1 VVVRRKGV
9 DRTFQNRRERL
20 AKLLPADG
28 GALIFSGEEIPLG
41 VDMTYPFSV
50 DRNFYYLTGLDMP
63 NAAVFVSA
71 SGCKL
76 FLPPFDPKREIYEGP
91 QLSFR
96 QLCDIAQFSVE
107 NALEGISEDDM
118 LNQLPPLQ
126 SLWLDIL
133 RPQVPCYR
141 SPASRMALRAEAKGL
156 RVENVYKKVYSLRRV
171 KDAGEIARLR
181 RAVDVVGESLDFMA
195 RSCHAGMPENQW
207 QAAFEYAMR
216 MRECYPSFPS
226 IVAGGRN
233 AVYLHY
239 VKNDAP
245 VNRGELLLMDVGAY
259 YDHYASDISRT
270 FPVGGFTRRQR
281 EIYELVYDVTRVN
294 LEHMKP
300 GRPYQDH
307 VDAMCAYFARYLKP
321 LHIAQTEIEQE
332 NFLRGLSRG
341 VCHHMGLDAHDGYA
355 APDEILMPGMVFT
368 NEPGVYLKDEGIGVR
383 IEEDLLIT
391 ETGNELLSRNI
402 PSAAADVEHY
412 LR

>member
-1 VVVRRKGV
+1 MEKMYAS
-9 DRTFQNRRERL
+9 RREQL
-20 AKLLPADG
+20 AQLLPENG

-63 NAAVFVSA
+63 GAAVFVSRM
-71 SGCKL
+71 GCRL

-91 QLSFR
+91 QLSFGE
-96 QLCDIAQFSVE
+96 LCAIAQFPE
-107 NALEGISEDDM
+107 DNAREGIGEE
-118 LNQLPPLQ
+118 QLLDELPKLD

-141 SPASRMALRAEAKGL
+141 SPASRMAERAKKADL
-156 RVENVYKKVYSLRRV
+156 HAENVYKKVYSLRRV
-171 KDAGEIARLR
+171 KDTGEITKLR

-195 RSCHAGMPENQW
+195 KTCHAGMPENQW

-216 MRECYPSFPS
+216 MRGCEPSFPS
-226 IVAGGRN
+226 IVAGGKN
-233 AVYLHY
+233 AVFLHY
-239 VKNDAP
+239 VKNNAP
-245 VNRGELLLMDVGAY
+245 VNRGEMLLMDVGAY
-259 YDHYASDISRT
+259 HDHYASDISRT
-270 FPVGGFTRRQR
+270 FPVGGFTKRQR

-294 LEHMKP
+294 LEYMKP
-300 GRPYQDH
+300 GNPYQAH

-321 LHIAQTEIEQE
+321 LHIAETEIEQE

-355 APDEILMPGMVFT
+355 APDEILLPGMVFT
-368 NEPGVYLKDEGIGVR
+368 NEPGVYLKHEGIGVR

-391 ETGNELLSRNI
+391 ETGNELLSVHI
-402 PSAAADVEHY
+402 PSAAEDVENY
-412 LR
+412 LN

>member
-1 VVVRRKGV
+1 MESIYH
-9 DRTFQNRRERL
+9 NRRQRL
-20 AKLLPADG
+20 AALLPEKG

-71 SGCKL
+71 QGCKL

-91 QLSFR
+91 QLSFG
-96 QLCDIAQFSVE
+96 QLCEIAGFAEADAQ
-107 NALEGISEDDM
+107 EDVPEEQM
-118 LNQLPPLQ
+118 LAQLPVLN

-133 RPQVPCYR
+133 RPEVPCYR
-141 SPASRMALRAEAKGL
+141 SPASRMAARARNTGL
-156 RVENVYKKVYSLRRV
+156 EVQNVYKKIYSLRRV
-171 KDAGEIARLR
+171 KDAGEIAKLR

-195 RSCHAGMPENQW
+195 NTCRAGMPENQW

-216 MRECYPSFPS
+216 QRGCEPSFPS
-226 IVAGGRN
+226 IVAGGKN
-233 AVYLHY
+233 AVFLHY
-239 VKNDAP
+239 TKNNAP
-245 VNRGELLLMDVGAY
+245 VNRGDMLLMDVGAY

-270 FPVGGFTRRQR
+270 FPVGGFTQRQR
-281 EIYELVYDVTRVN
+281 DIYELVYDVTRVN

-300 GRPYQDH
+300 GKPYQDH
-307 VDAMCAYFARYLKP
+307 VDAMCAYFAKYLKL
-321 LHIAQTEIEQE
+321 LHIAETEIEQE

-355 APDEILMPGMVFT
+355 APDEILLPGMVFT

-391 ETGNELLSRNI
+391 ETGNELLSKNI
-402 PSAAADVEHY
+402 PSAAADVEYY
-412 LR
+412 LK

>member
-1 VVVRRKGV
+1 MESIYR
-9 DRTFQNRRERL
+9 NRRQRL
-20 AKLLPADG
+20 AALLPEKG

-71 SGCKL
+71 QGCKL

-91 QLSFR
+91 QLSFG
-96 QLCDIAQFSVE
+96 QLCEIAGFAEADAQ
-107 NALEGISEDDM
+107 EDVPEEQM
-118 LNQLPPLQ
+118 LAQLPVLN

-133 RPQVPCYR
+133 RPEVPCYR
-141 SPASRMALRAEAKGL
+141 SPASRMAARARSTGL
-156 RVENVYKKVYSLRRV
+156 EVQNVYKKIYSLRRV
-171 KDAGEIARLR
+171 KDAGEIAKLR

-195 RSCHAGMPENQW
+195 NTCRAGMPENQW

-216 MRECYPSFPS
+216 QRGCEPSFPS
-226 IVAGGRN
+226 IVAGGKN
-233 AVYLHY
+233 AVFLHY
-239 VKNDAP
+239 TKNNAP
-245 VNRGELLLMDVGAY
+245 VNRGDMLLMDVGAY

-270 FPVGGFTRRQR
+270 FPVGGFTQRQR
-281 EIYELVYDVTRVN
+281 DIYELVYDVTRVN

-300 GRPYQDH
+300 GKPYQDH
-307 VDAMCAYFARYLKP
+307 VDAMCAYFAKYLKP
-321 LHIAQTEIEQE
+321 LHIAETEIEQE

-355 APDEILMPGMVFT
+355 APDEILLPGMVFT

-391 ETGNELLSRNI
+391 ETGNELLSKNI

-412 LR
+412 LK

>member
-1 VVVRRKGV
+1 MESIYRHRRQK
-9 DRTFQNRRERL
+9 L
-20 AKLLPADG
+20 AQLLPDDA

-71 SGCKL
+71 GGCKL

-91 QLSFR
+91 QLSFG
-96 QLCDIAQFSVE
+96 QLCAIAGFTE
-107 NALEGISEDDM
+107 GEALEDVPEAAM
-118 LNQLPPLQ
+118 LEELPVLR

-133 RPQVPCYR
+133 RPEVPCYR
-141 SPASRMALRAEAKGL
+141 SPASRMAARAKNAGL
-156 RVENVYKKVYSLRRV
+156 EVQNVYKKIYSLRRV
-171 KDAGEIARLR
+171 KDAGEIAKLR

-195 RSCHAGMPENQW
+195 QSCRAGMPENQW

-216 MRECYPSFPS
+216 QRGCEPSFPS

-233 AVYLHY
+233 AVFLHY
-239 VKNDAP
+239 TKNNAP
-245 VNRGELLLMDVGAY
+245 VNRGEMLLMDVGAY
-259 YDHYASDISRT
+259 FDHYASDISRT
-270 FPVGGFTRRQR
+270 FPVGGFTQRQR
-281 EIYELVYDVTRVN
+281 DIYQLVYDVTRVN

-300 GRPYQDH
+300 GKPYQDH
-307 VDAMCAYFARYLKP
+307 VDAMCAYFAKYLKP
-321 LHIAQTEIEQE
+321 LRIAITEIEQE
-332 NFLRGLSRG
+332 NFLKGLSRG

-355 APDEILMPGMVFT
+355 APDEILLPGMVFT
-368 NEPGVYLKDEGIGVR
+368 NEPGVYLKEEGIGVR

-391 ETGNELLSRNI
+391 ETGNELLSKNI

-412 LR
+412 LK

>member
-1 VVVRRKGV
+1 MESIYRHKRQK
-9 DRTFQNRRERL
+9 L
-20 AKLLPADG
+20 AQLLPDDA

-71 SGCKL
+71 GGCKL

-91 QLSFR
+91 QLSFG
-96 QLCDIAQFSVE
+96 QLCAIAGFTE
-107 NALEGISEDDM
+107 GEALEDVPEAAM
-118 LNQLPPLQ
+118 LEELPALR

-133 RPQVPCYR
+133 RPEVPCYR
-141 SPASRMALRAEAKGL
+141 SPASRMAARAKNAGL
-156 RVENVYKKVYSLRRV
+156 EVQNVYKKIYSLRRV
-171 KDAGEIARLR
+171 KDAGEIMKLR

-195 RSCHAGMPENQW
+195 QSCRAGMPENQW

-216 MRECYPSFPS
+216 QRGCEPSFPS

-233 AVYLHY
+233 AVFLHY
-239 VKNDAP
+239 TKNNAP
-245 VNRGELLLMDVGAY
+245 VNRGEMLLMDVGAY
-259 YDHYASDISRT
+259 FDHYASDISRT
-270 FPVGGFTRRQR
+270 FPVGGFTQRQR
-281 EIYELVYDVTRVN
+281 DIYQLVYDVTRVN

-300 GRPYQDH
+300 GKPYQDH
-307 VDAMCAYFARYLKP
+307 VDAMCAYFAKYLKP
-321 LHIAQTEIEQE
+321 LRIAITEIEQE
-332 NFLRGLSRG
+332 NFLKGLSRG

-355 APDEILMPGMVFT
+355 APDEILLPGMVFT
-368 NEPGVYLKDEGIGVR
+368 NEPGVYLKEEGIGVR

-391 ETGNELLSRNI
+391 ETGNELLSKNI

-412 LR
+412 LK